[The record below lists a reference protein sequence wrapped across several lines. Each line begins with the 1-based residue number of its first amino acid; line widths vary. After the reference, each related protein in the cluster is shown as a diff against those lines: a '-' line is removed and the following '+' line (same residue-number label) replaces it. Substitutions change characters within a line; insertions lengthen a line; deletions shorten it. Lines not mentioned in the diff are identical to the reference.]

1 MKTSTAPLDIDF
13 GNIISSGRKIEASS
27 SSQCSH
33 DEIGDRSSR
42 TMFSQKLNKRYFVEI
57 SVNTWKENHP
67 CSVYQ
72 LAIYTHIYTTVQSTD
87 VI

>member
-1 MKTSTAPLDIDF
+1 MKTSTALDIDF

-72 LAIYTHIYTTVQSTD
+72 LYLYIYIYTAVKSTD